1 MAFLTSDAQVNGRA
15 TFSPNPTLDRSS
27 SCTPP
32 IVQSLSSPI
41 SSPLSNAPSKG
52 HRTHPVTSHPL
63 VIIELAEGIR
73 AQTSVPVANHS
84 AVRSG
89 FAGHPLNPRWT
100 ATKVVAW
107 KTGREWRQGLLEGTL
122 VVRTS
127 DSLLVGATEVVH
139 PHEES
144 IAHRHQGRFCFLP
157 LRWFA

>member
-1 MAFLTSDAQVNGRA
+1 MAFLTSDAQVNCRA
-15 TFSPNPTLDRSS
+15 TSSPNPNLDRSS
-27 SCTPP
+27 SCTP
-32 IVQSLSSPI
+32 IAQHISP
-41 SSPLSNAPSKG
+41 PLSQVSTKG
-52 HRTHPVTSHPL
+52 HRTHPVAAHPL

-73 AQTSVPVANHS
+73 AQTSIPLANHS

-107 KTGREWRQGLLEGTL
+107 KTGREWRQGLLDGTL

-127 DSLLVGATEVVH
+127 DSLLVAATELVH
-139 PHEES
+139 SHEES

-157 LRWFA
+157 LRWFG